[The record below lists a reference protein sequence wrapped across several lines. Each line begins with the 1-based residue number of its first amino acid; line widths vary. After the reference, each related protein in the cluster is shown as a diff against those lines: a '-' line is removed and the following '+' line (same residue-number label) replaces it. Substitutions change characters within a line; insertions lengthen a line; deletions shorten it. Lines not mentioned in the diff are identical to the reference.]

1 MPVNGS
7 LRVREFAQRFVV
19 ALFLTFG
26 LSAATVGGAYWKAN
40 DWWDDTATVDVTVDE
55 RPAGRPANFLII
67 GSDTRSFVDEAAEA
81 EHFGS
86 AAEQTGQRS
95 DTIMVAH
102 VDPGSGT
109 GMLVSFPRDLWVQV
123 PGLGGAK
130 INAAYNAGPQRV
142 IDTIRQNFDIPIHHY
157 LELNFEGFRNV
168 VDAVGAVPM
177 YFAAPARDT
186 VTGLSVPE
194 AGCHPLDGDA
204 ALALVRSRAFEYR
217 DEGGEWRSDQRF
229 DLGRVERQQSFVR
242 ALADEVVRDVVR
254 NPTRIGEIVDRAL
267 AEENLQRDEDLGLS
281 DVTALVDTFRD
292 VDPGALETV
301 TVPTRRE
308 FVEGQDALVLV
319 EEEAAPI
326 LERLRSSGGDG
337 DAAAR
342 VAPGDVSV
350 AVRNGSG
357 VDGRA
362 RAVLDALAAAGFAAV
377 EPPENADRDDYAVT
391 EVRHGPGAGAQARL
405 VLSYLGGAGRTVE
418 LDEPPRDAQVV
429 VVVGRDFE
437 EVAPPATPVPAEVPA
452 SGATT
457 STVPPAPADDPTVPR
472 PC

>member
-1 MPVNGS
+1 
-7 LRVREFAQRFVV
+7 
-19 ALFLTFG
+19 
-26 LSAATVGGAYWKAN
+26 
-40 DWWDDTATVDVTVDE
+40 
-55 RPAGRPANFLII
+55 
-67 GSDTRSFVDEAAEA
+67 
-81 EHFGS
+81 
-86 AAEQTGQRS
+86 
-95 DTIMVAH
+95 
-102 VDPGSGT
+102 
-109 GMLVSFPRDLWVQV
+109 
-123 PGLGGAK
+123 
-130 INAAYNAGPQRV
+130 
-142 IDTIRQNFDIPIHHY
+142 
-157 LELNFEGFRNV
+157 
-168 VDAVGAVPM
+168 M

-194 AGCHPLDGDA
+194 AGCRPLDGDA
-204 ALALVRSRAFEYR
+204 ALALVRSRAFEYQ
-217 DEGGEWRSDQRF
+217 DEGGEWRSDGRF

-254 NPTRIGEIVDRAL
+254 NPTRVGEIVDRAL
-267 AEENLQRDEDLGLS
+267 AQENLQRDEGLGLS
-281 DVTALVDTFRD
+281 DVTALLDTIRD
-292 VDPGALETV
+292 VGPGALETV

-326 LERLRSSGGDG
+326 LERLRSFGGDG
-337 DAAAR
+337 GDGGDGADR

-362 RAVLDALAAAGFAAV
+362 RSVLDALAAAGFAAV

-391 EVRHGPGAGAQARL
+391 EVRHGPGAGARARL

-418 LDEPPRDAQVV
+418 LDEPPGDAQVV

-437 EVAPPATPVPAEVPA
+437 EVAPPATPAPAQVPA

-457 STVPPAPADDPTVPR
+457 STVPPVPADDPTVPR